1 VARWLASRA
10 MRADASW
17 IIDFKYPPSVATG
30 RRRPPAVPPSPVRRA
45 SRAAPTRLACAA
57 ALAAAGLAV
66 AEPVQ
71 LEAAQ
76 LEARIGVDALATGE
90 VQLRRSGMTIR
101 ADRLGYTVADDTARA
116 SGAVRIELDGDVFR
130 GRELV
135 LQLER
140 FEGFFLEPD
149 YFFARLQAG
158 GRAERIDFID
168 RQRSRIVRGD
178 YTSCPREGDAMPD
191 WLLSASLVEI
201 DLERNEGRAEGAV
214 LRFLGVP
221 ILAAPVLSFPVTDA
235 RKSGWLPPNF
245 NIDSRSGIELG
256 VPYYWNIAPQL
267 DATLVPTLLTRRG
280 LSLGGELRY
289 LDADFRGIVSAQVL
303 PGDRVAGRTRSAFG
317 LQHEGRLGA
326 WAYRTDLQQVS
337 DDEHWKDFDRPGAR
351 FTPRLLPR
359 EFALHRAL
367 GSVERPLEVYAAVQ
381 HWQVLQGDPAALI
394 VAPYQRS
401 PQLGLRGRGL
411 ALGALEY
418 AFETEFNRFDRPRDA
433 NDNLPSGQRLHLLG
447 ELAWPLRAAHG
458 ALVPRVAFNAAAYET
473 DRPMA
478 DGRRSAAR
486 VIPTYSLDGSLVFE
500 RGLQAFGR
508 ELRQTL
514 EPRLRWANTPLR
526 EQAALPNFD
535 AAGLDFNEISIFA
548 DDAFSG
554 VDRVADAH
562 QLTAGLTTRIV
573 DEASGLE
580 QLRVSLVQRYLLR
593 DQFVTPDGQPLTRR
607 LSDLLLSGSAVL
619 SPRWTLDAAARY
631 SPEFGETTRAIA
643 GVRFSPGPFRT
654 VSLRYRFARDLSE
667 QVETGWQW
675 PLYGPVE
682 GAPRAG
688 GDCRTTVYA
697 VGRINYSLRE
707 RQLTDSLLGF
717 ELDSGCWIAR
727 VVAERRATERGEARS
742 RIMFQLE
749 LVGLSRLGS
758 NPLAVLRDNIPGYR
772 LLREP
777 APTLPPPR
785 NHDAP

>member
-1 VARWLASRA
+1 
-10 MRADASW
+10 M
-17 IIDFKYPPSVATG
+17 
-30 RRRPPAVPPSPVRRA
+30 
-45 SRAAPTRLACAA
+45 
-57 ALAAAGLAV
+57 LAAAGLGAGA
-66 AEPVQ
+66 AEPVE

-76 LEARIGVDALATGE
+76 LDARIGIDAVATGE

-101 ADRLGYTVADDTARA
+101 ADRLSYTVADDTARA

-149 YFFARLQAG
+149 YFFAQLQAG

-178 YTSCPREGDAMPD
+178 YTSCPREGAAMPD
-191 WLLSASLVEI
+191 WLLSASQVEI

-256 VPYYWNIAPQL
+256 VPYYWNIAPHL
-267 DATLVPTLLTRRG
+267 DATLLPTLHTRRG

-289 LDADFRGIVSAQVL
+289 LDADFGGIVSALVL
-303 PGDRVAGRTRSAFG
+303 PDDRVFGRTRSAFG
-317 LQHEGRLGA
+317 LQHAGRLGS
-326 WAYRTDLQQVS
+326 WAYRADWQQVA
-337 DDEHWKDFDRPGAR
+337 DDEHWKDFERPGAR

-359 EFALHRAL
+359 EFEARRPL
-367 GSVERPLEVYAAVQ
+367 GSPERPLEVYAAIQ
-381 HWQVLQGDPAALI
+381 HWQVLQGDPAAPI

-401 PQLGLRGRGL
+401 PQLGLRGHG
-411 ALGALEY
+411 AVLGALEY
-418 AFETEFNRFDRPRDA
+418 AFETEFNRFTRPPGASDS
-433 NDNLPSGQRLHLLG
+433 LPTGQRLHLLG
-447 ELAWPLRAAHG
+447 ELAWPLRASFG
-458 ALVPRVAFNAAAYET
+458 ALVPRVAFNAAAYQT

-486 VIPTYSLDGSLVFE
+486 VIPTYSLDGTLVFE
-500 RGLQAFGR
+500 RGLQLFGR
-508 ELRQTL
+508 DLRQSL

-526 EQAALPNFD
+526 EQSALPNFD
-535 AAGLDFNEISIFA
+535 AAGLDFNEVSVFA
-548 DDAFSG
+548 DNAFSG

-573 DEASGLE
+573 DEASGVE
-580 QLRVSLVQRYLLR
+580 QLRAWLVQRYLLR

-607 LSDLLLSGSAVL
+607 LSDLLLGASSTL
-619 SPRWTLDAAARY
+619 SPHWTLDAAVRY
-631 SPEFGETTRAIA
+631 SPELGRSTRAIVGA
-643 GVRFSPGPFRT
+643 RFSPGPFRT
-654 VSLRYRFARDLSE
+654 LSLRYRFARDLSE
-667 QVETGWQW
+667 QVEAGWQW

-682 GAPRAG
+682 GAPRAA

-697 VGRINYSLRE
+697 VGRVNYSLRE
-707 RQLTDSLLGF
+707 RQLTDALLGV
-717 ELDSGCWIAR
+717 ELDRGCWIAR

-742 RIMFQLE
+742 RIMLQLE

-777 APTLPPPR
+777 TPTLPPPR
-785 NHDAP
+785 NHDSP